1 MKAKTLGIRLWLLA
15 LIILSI
21 GLLSCNRR
29 ISTGSCEGF
38 QYGSDSTE
46 IDVRIG
52 NPLKLRGDDAFGIP
66 RGRYPARITHI
77 RGTCSHTYNTN
88 SKGEISKKINF
99 MAGDALHFYKKDA
112 GTLKIVN
119 NAAED
124 PSTKVEVFI
133 SKERKGRIV
142 YGELKGKALRKFR
155 HDFIEIWA
163 DGKYVGTLDA
173 LYRYAVDVDTTRTI
187 MLTFAINNY
196 KVLNAYGEKLD
207 DFVDCGICPV
217 YEDCCNYIAIT
228 NCCNVCYTSLSCYSI
243 SINDRDHARVDITHD
258 DDQKM
263 IRVMRLALLRDKY
276 NQLHH

>member
-1 MKAKTLGIRLWLLA
+1 MKAKSLGIRQWLLA
-15 LIILSI
+15 LIILSV

-29 ISTGSCEGF
+29 ISTGSCEG
-38 QYGSDSTE
+38 YPLSSDSAA

-77 RGTCSHTYNTN
+77 RGTCSHTYKTN

-99 MAGDALHFYKKDA
+99 MTGDTLHFYKKDA
-112 GTLKIVN
+112 GTVKIVN

-124 PSTKVEVFI
+124 PSTKIEVSI
-133 SKERKGRIV
+133 SRHNKGRIV
-142 YGELKGKALRKFR
+142 YGELKGTALRKFR

-173 LYRYAVDVDTTRTI
+173 LYRYAVDVDTTRTV

-196 KVLNAYGEKLD
+196 KVLAEYGIKLT
-207 DFVDCGICPV
+207 DFVDCGICSGF
-217 YEDCCNYIAIT
+217 EQCCNYIEISK
-228 NCCNVCYTSLSCYSI
+228 CCNVCYTSLLCYSI
-243 SINDRDHARVDITHD
+243 SINDKDHARVDITYD

-263 IRVMRLALLRDKY
+263 KRVMRLALLLDWY